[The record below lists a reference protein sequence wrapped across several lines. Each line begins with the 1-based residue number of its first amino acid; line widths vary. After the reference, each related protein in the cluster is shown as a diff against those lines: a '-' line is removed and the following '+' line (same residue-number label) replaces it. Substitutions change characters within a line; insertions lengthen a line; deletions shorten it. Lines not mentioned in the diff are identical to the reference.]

1 MDNIKEMDILNIVK
15 QCSNLKL
22 VGFINGKEQIIE
34 IDKEGKSMLIGYLIR
49 KKILNQKITKEP

>member
-1 MDNIKEMDILNIVK
+1 MYNIKEMDILNIVK

-34 IDKEGKSMLIGYLIR
+34 IDKEGKSMLIGYLSR
-49 KKILNQKITKEP
+49 KKILRS

>member
-15 QCSNLKL
+15 QFSNLKL

-34 IDKEGKSMLIGYLIR
+34 IDKEGKSMLIGYLSR
-49 KKILNQKITKEP
+49 KKILRS